1 MLGLFCI
8 ALPLTT
14 WESNSLFLFFIYLS
28 NMYNSKQTDGGHKAS
43 SKKGNDTVK
52 GSGSAVFTIL
62 ANAKSSLV
70 SSINEKCARLY
81 SLFGGLTKKI

>member
-28 NMYNSKQTDGGHKAS
+28 NMYNSNKLMGVTKHQV
-43 SKKGNDTVK
+43 KKGNDTVK
-52 GSGSAVFTIL
+52 GSGSAAFTIL
-62 ANAKSSLV
+62 ANAKSLVV
-70 SSINEKCARLY
+70 SSINEKVC
-81 SLFGGLTKKI
+81 KVM